1 MNPESYEKALLIISN
16 ALVGVIVGIIL
27 AGVIVSY

>member
-1 MNPESYEKALLIISN
+1 MNPEFYEKALLIISN

-27 AGVIVSY
+27 AGVLVSY